1 MACALPYLLRTQGQ
15 IDAFKE
21 RHADLIR
28 EKGPTLAKWFNDLPL
43 YRWTRLQLRSG
54 QEEATVGLLC
64 ILYLQ
69 GDINITFSRDGDY
82 IQREALSLEEYQEWA
97 KRSLKHLNK

>member
-1 MACALPYLLRTQGQ
+1 MTCATPYLLRTQAQ

-21 RHADLIR
+21 RHAALIR
-28 EKGPTLAKWFNDLPL
+28 EKGPELARWFNGLPL
-43 YRWTRLQLRSG
+43 YRWTRLQLRTG

-82 IQREALSLEEYQEWA
+82 IQREALSPEEYQEWA
-97 KRSLKHLNK
+97 QRSLKHPSK